1 MRITCIGIEPASL
14 YLGIRLK
21 RKDPSQLVSF
31 MAETASAPAIPI
43 PASVLCNRLKPQWRL
58 KDAET
63 LALLNQ
69 CLIRFDRV
77 VVKARDQQ
85 FETRGM
91 AFASI
96 DSDALLQGLKG
107 LASRLGC
114 EFAERPASVDP
125 DQLPDTDLLVV
136 ADGPHSRTRD
146 RCGQFEAKLSS
157 VNTKFAAFVLSKGQ
171 DCLTYAFRATPA
183 GIVHAYAYPRG
194 SNSTCL
200 VVEAPAQVIR
210 ASGIEKAPPDRIFG
224 FCRDLFPDE
233 LDGAAP
239 SACQSGWREFE
250 TLQNRSW
257 HASNRVVLGSAAYT
271 AHFSVGLDQRS
282 WLEDA
287 ETLADCLCSRSSL
300 PDALAAYESARRPKA
315 ESLQRAAQASLTW
328 FENVH
333 RYIDMPFAQFVFS
346 LITNNMR
353 LNYPRVAKAA
363 PALTRAVDDLV
374 VETELSRGRTPG
386 GSFPPRGGGEDAAQ
400 LGENSAPGNK
410 PLSPP
415 PMLTPFRLRELVLPN
430 RIVVSP
436 MCMYSATDGTVND
449 FHLVHLG
456 SRAVG
461 GAGLVL
467 TEMTDVLPE
476 GRISLHCA
484 GMYSGAHVPAW
495 ERVVKF
501 VHTHTNSK
509 IGIQL
514 AHAGRKGSLSRSW
527 EGHRPLDEARWEIIA
542 PSPLAFAKGRQVPRE
557 MTRGDMDKV
566 RDAFVRATQMAD
578 AAGFDMIELHF
589 AHGYLL
595 SSFISPLTNQRRDG
609 YGGSLA
615 NRMRFPLE
623 VFAAVRAAWPAGKP
637 ISTRIS
643 AIDCAKGGT
652 TIEDAF
658 EIARLLHG
666 AGNDILAV
674 SSGGVVSEQNRA
686 DGRLFQATF
695 SDQIRNELDIPTM
708 AVGGIVSH
716 GDANT
721 IIAAGRADLCALARG
736 YLVDPYFVRHAA
748 HAQDYDGIDW
758 PGPYRRAKEVRMRG
772 AWDQSD

>member
-1 MRITCIGIEPASL
+1 MRITCIGIDPAGL

-21 RKDPSQLVSF
+21 RKNPAHVVRFIAD
-31 MAETASAPAIPI
+31 AETAAPFMPT
-43 PASVLCNRLKPQWRL
+43 PLVCNPLKPRWRL
-58 KDAET
+58 KDAQT
-63 LALLNQ
+63 RAAVNRNLV
-69 CLIRFDRV
+69 RFDRV

-85 FETRGM
+85 LQSQGM
-91 AFASI
+91 AFASVDAGALLDGLRGLARGLGCAFERRPAPLELEQFQ
-96 DSDALLQGLKG
+96 DSDL
-107 LASRLGC
+107 
-114 EFAERPASVDP
+114 V
-125 DQLPDTDLLVV
+125 VV
-136 ADGPHSRTRD
+136 ADGETRD
-146 RCGQFEAKLSS
+146 RCGKFQAGQSRSK
-157 VNTKFAAFVLSKGQ
+157 TKFVAFALSKACDG
-171 DCLTYAFRATPA
+171 LAYAFRATA
-183 GIVHAYAYPRG
+183 DGIFHAYAYPRG
-194 SNSTCL
+194 PNGSCL

-210 ASGIEKAPPDRIFG
+210 ASGMDGAPPQRIFA
-224 FCRDLFPDE
+224 FCRDLFPDA
-233 LDGAAP
+233 LDGATPGEGETA
-239 SACQSGWREFE
+239 WREFV
-250 TLQNRSW
+250 TVRNRSW
-257 HASNRVVLGSAAYT
+257 HDANLVLLGSAAYT
-271 AHFSVGLDQRS
+271 AHFSVGSDLRS

-287 ETLADCLCSRSSL
+287 ETLAECLCSGSPL
-300 PDALAAYESARRPKA
+300 ADALGAYEGARRPKA

-333 RYIDMPFAQFVFS
+333 RYIDKPFAQFVFS
-346 LITNNMR
+346 LLTNTMR
-353 LNYPRVAKAA
+353 INYPRIAKSA
-363 PALTRAVDDLV
+363 PALARAVD
-374 VETELSRGRTPG
+374 ELAAGLPS
-386 GSFPPRGGGEDAAQ
+386 GSNR
-400 LGENSAPGNK
+400 K
-410 PLSPP
+410 SPP
-415 PMLTPFRLRELVLPN
+415 PMMTPYGLRDLVLPN
-430 RIVVSP
+430 RIAVSP

-484 GMYSGAHVPAW
+484 GMYSPEHVPAW

-501 VHTHTNSK
+501 VHAHSNSK

-527 EGHRPLDEARWEIIA
+527 EGHRPLAEAKWEIIA
-542 PSPLAFAKGRQVPRE
+542 PSPIPFAAGRQVPRE
-557 MTRGDMDKV
+557 MTRADMDKV
-566 RDAFVRATQMAD
+566 RDAFVRATHMSH

-595 SSFISPLTNQRRDG
+595 SSFISPLSNHRRDE

-623 VFAAVRAAWPAGKP
+623 IFAAVRAAWPAGKP
-637 ISTRIS
+637 IGTRIS
-643 AIDCAKGGT
+643 AVDWVDGGT

-666 AGNDILAV
+666 AGNDILVV
-674 SSGGVVSEQNRA
+674 STGGVTGAKRPV
-686 DGRLFQATF
+686 DGRLYQVTF

-721 IIAAGRADLCALARG
+721 VIAAGRADICALARG

-748 HAQDYDGIDW
+748 HAQHYDALDW
-758 PGPYRRAKEVRMRG
+758 PGPYRRAREVRMRG
-772 AWDQSD
+772 A

>member
-1 MRITCIGIEPASL
+1 MRVTCIGVDPAGL

-21 RKDPSQLVSF
+21 RENPSHEVRF
-31 MAETASAPAIPI
+31 IADAEIAAPCLPAPGIPTSLI
-43 PASVLCNRLKPQWRL
+43 CNPLRPRWQL
-58 KDAET
+58 KDAQT
-63 LALLNQ
+63 LAALDQGLV
-69 CLIRFDRV
+69 RFDRIT
-77 VVKARDQQ
+77 VKVGDRQ
-85 FETRGM
+85 FQTQGM

-96 DSDALLQGLKG
+96 DSAALLKRLAG
-107 LASRLGC
+107 LARSLGC
-114 EFAERPASVDP
+114 EFESRPA
-125 DQLPDTDLLVV
+125 LPDPAQFQDSDLVVV

-146 RCGQFEAKLSS
+146 LCGKFETSLSRS
-157 VNTKFAAFVLSKGQ
+157 KTKFTAFAVSKGR
-171 DCLTYAFRATPA
+171 DGLAYAFRPTPA
-183 GIVHAYAYPRG
+183 GIFHAFAVPCGPNG
-194 SNSTCL
+194 SCL
-200 VVEAPAQVIR
+200 VVEAPAAVIR
-210 ASGIEKAPPDRIFG
+210 ASGLEEAPPQQIFA

-239 SACQSGWREFE
+239 GAGETGWREFV
-250 TLQNRSW
+250 TVRNRSW
-257 HASNRVVLGSAAYT
+257 HAGNLVVLGSAAYT
-271 AHFSVGLDQRS
+271 AHFSVGMDLRS

-287 ETLADCLCSRSSL
+287 ETLAESLCSGSS
-300 PDALAAYESARRPKA
+300 PAEALGAYDGARRPKA
-315 ESLQRAAQASLTW
+315 ESLQRAAQASLAW

-333 RYIDMPFAQFVFS
+333 RYIDKPFAQFVFS
-346 LITNNMR
+346 LVTNTMR
-353 LNYPRVAKAA
+353 INYPRLAKAA
-363 PALTRAVDDLV
+363 PALARAVDDLA
-374 VETELSRGRTPG
+374 SGQPPG
-386 GSFPPRGGGEDAAQ
+386 GNRA
-400 LGENSAPGNK
+400 
-410 PLSPP
+410 SPP
-415 PMLTPFRLRELVLPN
+415 PMLTSYRLRELVLPN
-430 RIVVSP
+430 RIAVSP

-484 GMYSGAHVPAW
+484 GMYSPEHVPAW

-501 VHTHTNSK
+501 VHAHSNSK

-514 AHAGRKGSLSRSW
+514 AHAGRKGSLTRSW
-527 EGHRPLDEARWEIIA
+527 EGHQALEEAKWEIVA
-542 PSPLAFAKGRQVPRE
+542 PSPLPFAAGRQVPRE
-557 MTRGDMDKV
+557 MTRADMDEV
-566 RDAFVRATQMAD
+566 RDAFVRATEMSE

-589 AHGYLL
+589 AHGYLI
-595 SSFISPLTNQRRDG
+595 SSFISPLSNHRGDE
-609 YGGSLA
+609 YGGSLQ

-643 AIDCAKGGT
+643 AFDWVEGGT

-658 EIARLLHG
+658 EIARMLHG

-674 SSGGVVSEQNRA
+674 STGGVTSARRPV
-686 DGRLFQATF
+686 DGRLYQTIF
-695 SDQIRNELDIPTM
+695 SDQIRNELNIPTM

-721 IIAAGRADLCALARG
+721 VIAAGRADICALARG

-748 HAQDYDGIDW
+748 HAQNYDALDW

-772 AWDQSD
+772 A

>member
-1 MRITCIGIEPASL
+1 
-14 YLGIRLK
+14 
-21 RKDPSQLVSF
+21 
-31 MAETASAPAIPI
+31 
-43 PASVLCNRLKPQWRL
+43 
-58 KDAET
+58 
-63 LALLNQ
+63 
-69 CLIRFDRV
+69 
-77 VVKARDQQ
+77 
-85 FETRGM
+85 
-91 AFASI
+91 
-96 DSDALLQGLKG
+96 
-107 LASRLGC
+107 
-114 EFAERPASVDP
+114 
-125 DQLPDTDLLVV
+125 
-136 ADGPHSRTRD
+136 
-146 RCGQFEAKLSS
+146 
-157 VNTKFAAFVLSKGQ
+157 
-171 DCLTYAFRATPA
+171 
-183 GIVHAYAYPRG
+183 
-194 SNSTCL
+194 
-200 VVEAPAQVIR
+200 
-210 ASGIEKAPPDRIFG
+210 
-224 FCRDLFPDE
+224 
-233 LDGAAP
+233 
-239 SACQSGWREFE
+239 
-250 TLQNRSW
+250 
-257 HASNRVVLGSAAYT
+257 
-271 AHFSVGLDQRS
+271 
-282 WLEDA
+282 
-287 ETLADCLCSRSSL
+287 
-300 PDALAAYESARRPKA
+300 
-315 ESLQRAAQASLTW
+315 
-328 FENVH
+328 
-333 RYIDMPFAQFVFS
+333 
-346 LITNNMR
+346 
-353 LNYPRVAKAA
+353 
-363 PALTRAVDDLV
+363 
-374 VETELSRGRTPG
+374 
-386 GSFPPRGGGEDAAQ
+386 
-400 LGENSAPGNK
+400 
-410 PLSPP
+410 
-415 PMLTPFRLRELVLPN
+415 
-430 RIVVSP
+430 
-436 MCMYSATDGTVND
+436 
-449 FHLVHLG
+449 
-456 SRAVG
+456 
-461 GAGLVL
+461 
-467 TEMTDVLPE
+467 MTDVLPE

-557 MTRGDMDKV
+557 MTRGDMGKV

-643 AIDCAKGGT
+643 AIDWAKGGT

-674 SSGGVVSEQNRA
+674 SSGGVVSEQGRA

-772 AWDQSD
+772 AWDQST